1 MGKIWTDEEDQ
12 YLIKNCRSV
21 KDIPKATEKLGRTA
35 NSIRGHVDYI
45 SEKQGLNFFEIGKAR
60 WDVAEEKKLEKM
72 YNEGLTAKEI
82 AKVLGRTKSAI
93 NNHTNLLGLKRERK
107 RRSDADLPAPVKRKD
122 IELRLKQR
130 ECEHINRQKAIKEAI
145 PIGSTFITYTSD
157 SGKPKRIED
166 NKTEYIV
173 LKKYPN
179 FVQCKKKTKNGAVI
193 KKGFPYLEVYKRLNE
208 KEA

>member
-1 MGKIWTDEEDQ
+1 MRIWTEEEND

-21 KDIPKATEKLGRTA
+21 KDIQKATEKLGRTA
-35 NSIRGHVDYI
+35 TSIRGHIMYI
-45 SEKQGLNFFEIGKAR
+45 SEKQGLNFFEIGKA
-60 WDVAEEKKLEKM
+60 
-72 YNEGLTAKEI
+72 
-82 AKVLGRTKSAI
+82 LGRTKSSI
-93 NNHTNLLGLKRERK
+93 DNHKALLGIKRERK

-179 FVQCKKKTKNGAVI
+179 FVQCKKKTKNGVVI